1 MLLWVLLPAPACRHG
16 PGVTPTG
23 WQVRRPRQRAPRV
36 PLPIWPVVGATPS
49 CPPLLGIKLT
59 PGDSDPLF
67 LIHPGIWRG
76 GTLATGLVRSPP
88 GSLAPSGIWRGG
100 RLVTGLVRSPP
111 GSLAP
116 LRVAPSGRTRPAGS
130 EDGPG
135 LLSSQMST
143 PHRGG
148 LSLFCEQAAP
158 WTHPG
163 A

>member
-1 MLLWVLLPAPACRHG
+1 MLLWVLLLVPTCRHG
-16 PGVTPTG
+16 PGITPTG
-23 WQVRRPRQRAPRV
+23 WQVQHPRQRAPHV
-36 PLPIWPVVGATPS
+36 PLPIWPVVGATSS
-49 CPPLLGIKLT
+49 CPAPLGIKLT

-76 GTLATGLVRSPP
+76 KEAGYWTCQKPTGQLGTPDA
-88 GSLAPSGIWRGG
+88 
-100 RLVTGLVRSPP
+100 
-111 GSLAP
+111 
-116 LRVAPSGRTRPAGS
+116 VAPSGRMRPAGS